1 MVYYRT
7 PSSSANPSP
16 SSSPAFGPVDSSP
29 LSSPSLQP
37 IVLDSPPA
45 TPGHVLH
52 PFAASTKANRRP
64 PQYEKKLETPPVTP
78 PQAFTSKPSLGYYRV
93 PKLTHKSED
102 DDFFRGN
109 GSPISSSFSRQ
120 VSRNLS
126 REEQIWD
133 DALEKPFSTGIGA
146 IDLSN
151 QQLTYIP
158 PSIADLSNF
167 FNTSEKSEQV
177 NIVDATAVRSFSR
190 VSTGTESSSS
200 RTRSFGRIKSI
211 VESGKERHE
220 LQLYLSGNQI
230 SNLPRE
236 LFSLQK
242 MTVLILRESS
252 RQYDSINA
260 NFMLGITGGNLL
272 TSIPSDISHLS
283 SLRELNISNN
293 KLTYLP
299 SELCEM
305 PALDKLYLNPNPFL
319 QEPSRSVTHVRP
331 ASPRL
336 EALQVRRSRSI
347 SHFFLQRKEE
357 LARPPTTA
365 VSSASVFVPSIPPL
379 SEMCY
384 RKLLTPISS
393 FATTP
398 TVLSEYYGVPL
409 SEWWEDCIPSNIRE
423 TLGACVPG
431 TFKPHISL
439 SPTSSPSHVRSR
451 KQSPYVSVG
460 VCPNPKHRGSV
471 FIKHAE
477 ERFTWE
483 RVISGVDV
491 GGSVPV
497 RWRGCLRGCLDFLV
511 QNDENAVEA
520 ENSPAS
526 GHDAD
531 TELNSESDVDSLM
544 AVDDEM
550 DAIQVVKLDGNMLAM
565 DEFED

>member
-242 MTVLILRESS
+242 MTVLILR
-252 RQYDSINA
+252 
-260 NFMLGITGGNLL
+260 GNLL

-319 QEPSRSVTHVRP
+319 QEPSRSVTH
-331 ASPRL
+331 
-336 EALQVRRSRSI
+336 
-347 SHFFLQRKEE
+347 RKEE